1 MRWSELK
8 DRIKF
13 FDIKGN
19 VDFEVKGVD
28 LDSRLIQ
35 NDYVFIALR
44 GISSDG
50 HNYIDKAIE
59 QGANAVVCEQMP
71 DELIDGIEYVK
82 VGNSALAAGILANLF
97 YGEPSKKLKLI
108 GVTGTNGKTTTVTM
122 LYRLMKALGYKAG
135 LLSTVRN
142 YIHEKEV
149 SATHTTPDVIRLN
162 QLLSAMV
169 TAGCEYA
176 FMEVSSHAMKQDRVA
191 GIYFTGGVFTNITH
205 DHLDYH
211 GTFKD
216 YLDCKKL
223 FFDGLPKDAFAV
235 TNIDDR
241 NGMVMV
247 QNCKAKITTYG
258 LKQMADVKGKI
269 KANTLQGLML
279 DINGI
284 EVHSRLVGTF
294 NAYNFLGVFATAT
307 RLGFDQVEILAK
319 MSDLLPVDGRFDTL
333 YNPLKKVLGIIDY
346 AHTPDALDNVLDTI
360 RELKSREARVITVV
374 GCGGDRDKTKRPI
387 MAKIAVQKSDMVI
400 LTADNPRSEN
410 PESILDDMIA
420 GLTPAERKNMIRQTD
435 RKEAIRMASM
445 LGNKPGDIILV
456 AGKGHENYQ
465 EIKGKRFPFDD
476 KIILREVLI

>member
-59 QGANAVVCEQMP
+59 QGANAVVCEHMP

-247 QNCKAKITTYG
+247 QNSKAKITTYG

-333 YNPLKKVLGIIDY
+333 YNPVKKVLGIIDY